1 MSGGWMFLAYG
12 CARRR
17 IDMKRILH
25 VIIFTLAA
33 LTLLPMSTARA
44 EPAPPR
50 REVVSMRHWTAPD
63 HTRIVLDMS
72 SECVYQVSV
81 RGGPDRIVIDIPKG
95 RLAAGL
101 RKLKIGDGVVDRVR
115 VNNLSNGAQIVIDLP
130 AKSNYRHFALKP
142 NNIHPRHRI
151 VIDVNRKITVT
162 EKRKKKEKARKVA
175 QSGDYVVIIDPGHGG
190 SQPGAPSKYGPAEKY
205 YTLPLSKM
213 IAEEIEKHRGFK
225 AVLTRKG
232 DYDVGLYRR
241 IEIAKQ
247 HGGHC
252 FISVHL
258 NSNRKRKLKG
268 SEVYYLTREATS
280 DKHAASVAEKE
291 NMDFGEDVNRK
302 ELNGD
307 VEEILYN
314 MLRNNAY
321 NMSSVLAN
329 HMAMELE
336 GVGSIPF
343 RGVRQG
349 NILVLRGIEMPSVLV
364 EVAYLSNKSD
374 VTQIKKKSVQRKVA
388 KAVSSGVVS
397 YLLENPPENME
408 ERPMR
413 LAVHTV
419 SSGETLSGIAKRYS
433 CSIKDIKTLN
443 NIGTTSLIR
452 PGQKLTVY
460 AKAE

>member
-1 MSGGWMFLAYG
+1 
-12 CARRR
+12 
-17 IDMKRILH
+17 MKHILSL
-25 VIIFTLAA
+25 IIFTIAA
-33 LTLLPMSTARA
+33 SAVTSVSTAGG

-50 REVVSMRHWTAPD
+50 REVVSLRHWTAPD

-72 SECVYQVSV
+72 SECTYQVTE
-81 RGGPDRIVIDIPKG
+81 RDGPDRIVIDIPKG

-101 RKLKIGDGVVDRVR
+101 RKFNVGDGVIDRVR
-115 VNNLSNGAQIVIDLP
+115 VNRLSNGVQIVIDLS

-151 VIDVNRKITVT
+151 VIDVKKTITVT
-162 EKRKKKEKARKVA
+162 ERRRKTEKARKVA
-175 QSGDYVVIIDPGHGG
+175 QSGDFVVIIDPGHGG
-190 SQPGAPSKYGPAEKY
+190 SKPGTSSRYGPSEKY
-205 YTLPLSKM
+205 YTLPLSKL
-213 IAEEIEKHRGFK
+213 IAEEIEKHKGFK

-252 FISVHL
+252 FVSVHF
-258 NSNRKRKLKG
+258 NSPHKNNKKKLRG

-291 NMDFGEDVNRK
+291 NMDFGEDVNK
-302 ELNGD
+302 EELNGD

-314 MLRNNAY
+314 MMRNNAY
-321 NMSSVLAN
+321 NMSAILAS

-336 GVGSIPF
+336 GVGTIPF
-343 RGVRQG
+343 RGIRQA
-349 NILVLRGIEMPSVLV
+349 NYLVLRGIEMPSVLV
-364 EVAYLSNKSD
+364 EVAYLSSKSD

-388 KAVSSGVVS
+388 KAVASGVVS

-408 ERPMR
+408 KRPAR

-419 SSGETLSGIAKRYS
+419 SRGETLSGIALRYS
-433 CSIKDIKTLN
+433 CSIKDIRTLN
-443 NIGTTSLIR
+443 NIGSRSLIR

-460 AKAE
+460 AKTD

>member
-1 MSGGWMFLAYG
+1 MKHVLRIIIITIAVSAILPVSMAGG
-12 CARRR
+12 
-17 IDMKRILH
+17 
-25 VIIFTLAA
+25 
-33 LTLLPMSTARA
+33 

-50 REVVSMRHWTAPD
+50 RELVSLRHWTAPE

-72 SECVYQVSV
+72 SECIYQVSE
-81 RGGPDRIVIDIPKG
+81 RSGPNRIVIDIPKG

-101 RKLKIGDGVVDRVR
+101 RKFKVGDGVIDRVR
-115 VNNLSNGAQIVIDLP
+115 VNRLSNGAQVVIDLP
-130 AKSNYRHFALKP
+130 AKSSYKHFALKP

-151 VIDVNRKITVT
+151 VIDVNRTISVT
-162 EKRKKKEKARKVA
+162 EKRKKAEKARRVA

-190 SQPGAPSKYGPAEKY
+190 SKPGASSKYGPSEKY
-205 YTLPLSKM
+205 YTLPLSKL

-252 FISVHL
+252 FVSVHL
-258 NSNRKRKLKG
+258 NSPNKNNKRKLRG

-321 NMSSVLAN
+321 NMSSVLAS
-329 HMAMELE
+329 HMALELNRM
-336 GVGSIPF
+336 GSIPF
-343 RGVRQG
+343 RGIRQG

-364 EVAYLSNKSD
+364 EVAYLSSKSD

-388 KAVSSGVVS
+388 KAV
-397 YLLENPPENME
+397 
-408 ERPMR
+408 
-413 LAVHTV
+413 A
-419 SSGETLSGIAKRYS
+419 
-433 CSIKDIKTLN
+433 
-443 NIGTTSLIR
+443 
-452 PGQKLTVY
+452 
-460 AKAE
+460 